1 MATHGTYI
9 ALYGIIMYAWLAIA
23 AAIPG
28 HMCLLDPFPAN
39 DYACNVTSAPEEFIY
54 GMDE

>member
-23 AAIPG
+23 AVIPG